1 MIASFDGNEKPL
13 AGLVECSI
21 QDVQLSDNLRK

>member
-13 AGLVECSI
+13 AGLVERSI
-21 QDVQLSDNLRK
+21 QDVQPVGQLRK